1 MAKYAIWETYF
12 SALNLV
18 EWGIPE
24 KIQAKCSS
32 VAVKSYDQISF
43 LHDFPIVTLGEPG
56 LKGKRHNWEKR
67 IF

>member
-1 MAKYAIWETYF
+1 MAKYAIWDTYF

-24 KIQAKCSS
+24 KIKQN
-32 VAVKSYDQISF
+32 AVQSQSKSYDQFSF